1 MKILITGAKGQ
12 LGVAVK
18 SAIDRLVPDAEVIAC
33 GHEALDITSAIDV
46 GNLLDES
53 AVTHI
58 INCAAYTA
66 VDAAESDV
74 DSCMRINAESP
85 AIIGQEACRRG
96 VRIVHISTDYVFD
109 GRATSPIPVDATTAP
124 GTVYGQSK
132 LIGERNLMDA
142 TDGDAIIIRTS
153 WLYSAA
159 GRNFVKTML
168 RLGAE
173 RDTLSVVNDQFGSPT
188 YAPHLAEAIATILSS
203 GRFAPGIYHYADS
216 GTATWFELAS
226 AALRLAGLD
235 TTVLPVTTADYPTAA
250 SRPVYSVLDTS
261 LILST
266 WPEVSIHPWEEGLKK
281 CVNIIKRRT

>member
-33 GHEALDITSAIDV
+33 GHEALDITSAVDV

-53 AVTHI
+53 AVTHV

-85 AIIGQEACRRG
+85 AIIGREACRRG

-203 GRFAPGIYHYADS
+203 GRFVPGIYHYADS

-235 TTVLPVTTADYPTAA
+235 TAVLPVTTADYPTAA

>member
-33 GHEALDITSAIDV
+33 GHEALDITSAVDV

-53 AVTHI
+53 EVTHI

-203 GRFAPGIYHYADS
+203 GRFVPGIYHYADS

-266 WPEVSIHPWEEGLKK
+266 WPEVSIHPWEEGLKN
-281 CVNIIKRRT
+281 V